1 VVDLLF
7 KPGAVCEQYKRLQ
20 KLYDFKNKVLSV
32 MKDCY
37 ERVSAPCSHS
47 SSNNPDHEDLS
58 EVNQLS
64 FCLKVEYQEV
74 VYIQE
79 DVTFTDK
86 KNVHNVSQ
94 FFFGTKSSSPSPN
107 IYCYMKSF
115 EHHLQ

>member
-64 FCLKVEYQEV
+64 VCL
-74 VYIQE
+74 
-79 DVTFTDK
+79 
-86 KNVHNVSQ
+86 
-94 FFFGTKSSSPSPN
+94 
-107 IYCYMKSF
+107 
-115 EHHLQ
+115 